1 MADVRQKVNQCTDDL
16 VTALS
21 NLQSVSWVEHDEC
34 TPIWQKKNMAIWTFS
49 ASCIHDFSIH
59 LICVNRFW

>member
-34 TPIWQKKNMAIWTFS
+34 TPIWQKKIWQSGLFQQDVFM
-49 ASCIHDFSIH
+49 IFPFI
-59 LICVNRFW
+59 

>member
-34 TPIWQKKNMAIWTFS
+34 TPTCWPLFILLTYKMRQW
-49 ASCIHDFSIH
+49 CVGDF
-59 LICVNRFW
+59 V